1 MNIPFT
7 IVRSPED
14 FPSWIAGN
22 EFGFDTE
29 TTGLDYATDTIVGIS
44 LSCKGKNYYIP
55 VIDHDQCLP
64 TPTIIDLTTKLFTHP
79 DSVAIGHNS
88 KFDTKMLLKFGIQI
102 TCKVHDTLL
111 AAWLL
116 NEKRGQH
123 GLKYLEKEILGFTP
137 PELNFNRHTALNY
150 ALNTVNA
157 PDGQRTLPGMEGHR
171 HSDQLAEYAAIDA
184 FGTYAIWK
192 TKFEHELGRFT
203 HLYDHL
209 ELPYSDVLRR
219 MEMRGTYLNRDLLR
233 QWRQDL
239 EHRDLP
245 RLREHI
251 YKEAGTR
258 FNIESNSELAHILFD
273 VRKLPVNKYTGK
285 GQRAVDKEVLQ
296 EFADHYGDPLPAAIL
311 EYRALQKIL
320 STYVIPL
327 YDKSP
332 YGRVHCSFNQTG
344 TVTGRLCVSKDTLV
358 EAPRDMLRYPDGVPI
373 TELSPGD
380 WVYSYT
386 WDRRLCLKRIKWVGK
401 TGVKPTITI
410 KAIAE
415 DGHTVELRLT
425 ESHLVRLYNGRWV
438 HAGFLKPGNR
448 LMCMVKRGF
457 DEQQGYYYFY
467 PSSRRRNK
475 DNPTSTTGGKCKEH
489 RFILAQMLS
498 LDRLPSKW
506 DVHHKDGN
514 KANNYPG
521 NLEKMMHTA
530 HLKMHRPKT
539 TPEQVQAMLD
549 GSALTVCPK
558 VLKRLAREYGL
569 TPTNHTVIEITRNEP
584 EEVWDLEV
592 EDTHTFIANG
602 IAIHNSSSEP
612 NLQNVVTRKDG
623 DNYNIRQAFIPTPGY
638 GMVVVDYSALELRV
652 LSHFILE
659 YWGDESALVHAIQQ
673 GLDAHTYMASV
684 LYNQPY
690 NTVTKDQRSRTK
702 SLTFGLMYGMG
713 PKKLAKSLNL
723 SYSSA
728 RSALDDYFKQFPDIR
743 YVQSKLISQ
752 AKYDGVV
759 RTILGHER
767 RFTSVED
774 SPETEGLNALIQGSA
789 ADIVKLAQ
797 IKIDQQFTPD
807 MHQLI
812 QVHDEVVCEAPL
824 SQIQACADIVQH
836 CMENAYPLNV
846 PLVAEPKIVSNWSE
860 AK

>member
-64 TPTIIDLTTKLFTHP
+64 TSTIIDLTTKLFTHP

-157 PDGQRTLPGMEGHR
+157 PEGQRTLPGMEGHR

-344 TVTGRLCVSKDTLV
+344 TVTGRL
-358 EAPRDMLRYPDGVPI
+358 
-373 TELSPGD
+373 
-380 WVYSYT
+380 
-386 WDRRLCLKRIKWVGK
+386 
-401 TGVKPTITI
+401 
-410 KAIAE
+410 
-415 DGHTVELRLT
+415 
-425 ESHLVRLYNGRWV
+425 
-438 HAGFLKPGNR
+438 
-448 LMCMVKRGF
+448 
-457 DEQQGYYYFY
+457 
-467 PSSRRRNK
+467 
-475 DNPTSTTGGKCKEH
+475 
-489 RFILAQMLS
+489 
-498 LDRLPSKW
+498 
-506 DVHHKDGN
+506 
-514 KANNYPG
+514 
-521 NLEKMMHTA
+521 
-530 HLKMHRPKT
+530 
-539 TPEQVQAMLD
+539 
-549 GSALTVCPK
+549 
-558 VLKRLAREYGL
+558 
-569 TPTNHTVIEITRNEP
+569 
-584 EEVWDLEV
+584 
-592 EDTHTFIANG
+592 
-602 IAIHNSSSEP
+602 SSSEP

-743 YVQSKLISQ
+743 YVQNKLISQ

-824 SQIQACADIVQH
+824 SQIQACADIVQY